1 MPPLAKCRIPELA
14 DVADQ
19 LRFAPH
25 EALLRQVEAAERLAG
40 DLEEKERYP
49 VDWLVFRI
57 TGHRPDSPGGE
68 SAVFTGSA
76 VLADLSA
83 FVERLCEAGE
93 FALDDLPEGSVDADA
108 LASRWNVSRK
118 TIDRSRRKGLIARRV
133 RNERGRASL
142 YFTPPSVEAYE
153 GRRGDAIEKAG
164 AFSRLDA
171 ATEER
176 IIRRAA
182 RYRRA
187 FRCTL
192 NQAAVRLAE
201 KFGRS
206 HQGIREL
213 LERHDARERERGGEP
228 IFEERPDRSARTQI
242 VALRLSRAGGEPAD
256 IAHEIFGPRADKR
269 RATRL
274 IRQARARLLR
284 RLQLEGSVSPAF
296 ARSDAD
302 EVLLAPAGVRTGL
315 GGGPG
320 AETLEGF
327 VRVIREASPM
337 AADEEAARAV
347 AHQYLRARAR
357 RLLEKL
363 SETDPNPT
371 RLDEIETR
379 LRWAGLLRT
388 ELVRSELGVL
398 GTTIERQVGRSM
410 DRIPAHRLRPLLV
423 IGLGAIG
430 EAADRFAPFHG
441 GRLAGAVS
449 LRVGKAITRAID
461 DGSSAYHAARR
472 RPATTAAMP
481 DMTRMWPGPAWS
493 AWLAPLPGLREAYQH
508 LTGRD
513 RLIIGRRS
521 GFDGE
526 APDTITRL
534 AERLETTRMHAARY
548 ERAAVREAL
557 RVHRELAASS

>member
-1 MPPLAKCRIPELA
+1 MPPLAQCKIPEIA
-14 DVADQ
+14 DLADQ
-19 LRFAPH
+19 LRFASKQV
-25 EALLRQVEAAERLAG
+25 LLRQVASAEALAVDLAET
-40 DLEEKERYP
+40 KQYP

-57 TGHRPDSPGGE
+57 TGHRPSGA
-68 SAVFTGSA
+68 AVFSGAA

-93 FALDDLPEGSVDADA
+93 FSISDLPEGSVDADA
-108 LASRWNVSRK
+108 LAERWRVSRK

-142 YFTPPSVEAYE
+142 FFSPASIESYE
-153 GRRGDAIEKAG
+153 HRRGDAIAKAG
-164 AFSRLDA
+164 NFSRLSPEVEA
-171 ATEER
+171 R
-176 IIRRAA
+176 IVRRAA

-187 FRCTL
+187 FQCTL
-192 NQAAVRLAE
+192 NQAAVRLAD

-213 LERHDARERERGGEP
+213 LERHDARERESGGQP

-242 VALRLSRAGGEPAD
+242 AAVRLSRSGGEPAD
-256 IAHEIFGPRADKR
+256 IAGEIFGPRADKR

-274 IRQARARLLR
+274 IRQSRARLLR
-284 RLQLEGSVSPAF
+284 RLKLDGPVSPAF
-296 ARSDAD
+296 SRRDAD
-302 EVLLAPAGVRTGL
+302 EVLLAPEIVRMNL

-320 AETLEGF
+320 ATDLTGF
-327 VRVIREASPM
+327 IRVIGESSAMP
-337 AADEEAARAV
+337 APDEAARAV
-347 AHQYLRARAR
+347 AYQYLRSRAR
-357 RLLEKL
+357 KALERL

-379 LRWAGLLRT
+379 LRWAMLLRT
-388 ELVRSELGVL
+388 EMVRAELGVL
-398 GTTIERQVGRSM
+398 GTTIERQLGRSM
-410 DRIPAHRLRPLLV
+410 DRLPPHQIRPLL
-423 IGLGAIG
+423 IAGLRSLG
-430 EAADRFAPFHG
+430 EAVDRFAPFHG
-441 GRLAGAVS
+441 GRLSGAVS
-449 LRVGKAITRAID
+449 MRLGKALTREIED
-461 DGSSAYHAARR
+461 ESSAYSIARR
-472 RPATTAAMP
+472 RPATTASMP
-481 DMTRMWPGPAWS
+481 DLTRMWPSVAWA
-493 AWLAPLPGLREAYQH
+493 AWLAPLPGLREAYGH

-526 APDTITRL
+526 APETITVL

-557 RVHRELAASS
+557 RVHRELVGASRP